1 MFDATSGDAY
11 EIARTQGGG
20 DPILL
25 PNQCL
30 AIKMR
35 DEFFILHNLVDDDP
49 GYVGVAGDYLVV
61 NNQKAKR
68 MACPCDLFELLFEVR
83 Q

>member
-35 DEFFILHNLVDDDP
+35 DDFLIRDAGPDNT
-49 GYVGVAGDYLVV
+49 GVKGDYLVV

-68 MACPCDLFELLFEVR
+68 MACPCALFELLFEVR